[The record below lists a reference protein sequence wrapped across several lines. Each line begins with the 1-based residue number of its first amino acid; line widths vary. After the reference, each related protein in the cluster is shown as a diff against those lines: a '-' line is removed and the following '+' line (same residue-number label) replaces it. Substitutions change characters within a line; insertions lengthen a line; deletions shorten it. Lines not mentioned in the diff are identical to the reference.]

1 MARHL
6 HIVNTRHMVEEDYV
20 STFDTTSQPEAGSAC
35 SQFLEELPPTKA
47 HPKTV
52 TSWQRIKRA
61 VRAWWVS
68 RTYKP

>member
-1 MARHL
+1 MSHL
-6 HIVNTRHMVEEDYV
+6 HIVNTKPLQHDDFV
-20 STFDTTSQPEAGSAC
+20 STFDTVQPEAVSAC